1 MPLNSPTL
9 DLLLR
14 QPIVILNEEE
24 DDDDSASIPDK
35 IRPGKKSDSDSAD
48 SSDEVAED
56 LEGGDEP
63 EELPLVKEDSEEEG
77 QDWEEQL

>member
-1 MPLNSPTL
+1 MPLNSPTT

-24 DDDDSASIPDK
+24 DDESTSIPDK
-35 IRPGKKSDSDSAD
+35 IRPGKKSDSDSDD
-48 SSDEVAED
+48 SSNEVAED

-63 EELPLVKEDSEEEG
+63 EELPLVKENGEEES